1 MKSGWVKVYRKLLD
15 HEIFKSK
22 DDKLLKTFLY
32 CLLRAGHKEK
42 EVFFNKQTVKLK
54 AGQFITGREQASR
67 DLGYSP
73 KTFDR
78 KILDLQNGT
87 NLTRYMTRRFSIIS
101 ITNWK
106 TYQGKAEE
114 DDPLHDPEHDPLN
127 GTNLTTNKKKRNKED
142 IFVKNAIALSLASFL
157 LEQIRRNKPDFQEPN
172 LKVWGKDFDLMIRRD
187 KRGPDRIKEVVS
199 WVQADSFWYKNIL
212 SPGKLRKQF
221 DRLELEM
228 KGKPPSSLKSE
239 FGKSEDH
246 AAARRRE
253 METAEAV
260 PCPLDLRPGFMKE
273 REP

>member
-22 DDKLLKTFLY
+22 DAKLLKTFLY

-101 ITNWK
+101 ITNWQA
-106 TYQGKAEE
+106 YQGRPEEE
-114 DDPLHDPEHDPLN
+114 DPLPDPEPDPLN
-127 GTNLTTNKKKRNKED
+127 GTNMTTNKKNKE
-142 IFVKNAIALSLASFL
+142 VKKYYVQGSIELELSNLL
-157 LEQIRRNKPDFQEPN
+157 LEEIRRNKPD
-172 LKVWGKDFDLMIRRD
+172 LKGPDLQAWSRDFSLMIRRD
-187 KRGPDRIKEVVS
+187 GRDPDRIKKVIS

-212 SPGKLRKQF
+212 SPSKLRKQF
-221 DRLELEM
+221 DRLEMESQ
-228 KGKPPSSLKSE
+228 KRTPPPSPKGEIVKGL
-239 FGKSEDH
+239 DI

-253 METAEAV
+253 MEMAKPV
-260 PCPLDLRPGFMKE
+260 PPPPGLRPDFLKE
-273 REP
+273 